1 MKPILLFGWAPLAL
15 AGALLTASCLGGQG
29 VAKTDSSLQAD
40 ANPHATAGNSVPDV
54 RTVVTTTQIDGASEP
69 QVAVGTGKR
78 VYVAF
83 GAGDALYASLS
94 TDGGSTYGTPVH
106 VGTAGRLSLGMR
118 RGPRIVSTP
127 KGAVITA
134 VYGKKGDGS
143 DGELMSWQS
152 VDSGKTWRG
161 PTVVNDVPGA
171 AREGLHAMAVAPDGT
186 LACAWLDL
194 REPGTQVFASFSR
207 DGGKTWG
214 KNVRV
219 YRSPDGNVC
228 ECCHPSL
235 VYDAQNRLHVMWR
248 NWLGGA
254 RDMYLSS
261 TGDSGKS
268 FSPARKLGSGTWP
281 LNACPMDGGAL
292 AITKEGLTTFWRREN
307 TMYLARVSGADT
319 NEVKV
324 GTGQQGWIAATAKG
338 AYLAWVRGRSGSPLL
353 VLKPNATAP
362 QVLAN
367 SAQNPVVVAGPGPD
381 PVVIAV
387 WSDKQGIR
395 SATLATGE

>member
-1 MKPILLFGWAPLAL
+1 MQPSPLFRWAPLAL
-15 AGALLTASCLGGQG
+15 GGAVLTASCLGGQG
-29 VAKTDSSLQAD
+29 AANTKSPSQAS
-40 ANPHATAGNSVPDV
+40 GNSHTAVENSAPVV
-54 RTVVTTTQIDGASEP
+54 RTVVTSTQIAGAGEP

-83 GAGDALYASLS
+83 GAGDTLYASLS
-94 TDGGSTYGTPVH
+94 TDGGSTYGAPVR

-118 RGPRIVSTP
+118 RGPRIVATP

-134 VYGKKGDGS
+134 VYGKKGDGR

-152 VDSGKTWRG
+152 VDGGKTWLG

-194 REPGTQVFASFSR
+194 REAGTQVFAAFSR

-219 YRSPDGNVC
+219 YRSPAGNVC

-235 VYDAQNRLHVMWR
+235 ADGPDNRLHIILR

-254 RDMYLSS
+254 RDMYVSS
-261 TGDSGKS
+261 TGDGGKS

-292 AITKEGLTTFWRREN
+292 AAAKGDVATFWRREN
-307 TMYLARVSGADT
+307 TMYLAQTSGANT
-319 NEVKV
+319 GETKI
-324 GTGQQGWIAATAKG
+324 GTGQQGWIAATERG
-338 AYLAWVRGRSGSPLL
+338 TYLAWLRGRSGSPLL
-353 VLKPNATAP
+353 ILTPNATTP
-362 QVLAN
+362 LVIAN

-381 PVVIAV
+381 PVVVTV
-387 WSDKQGIR
+387 WSDRQGIR
-395 SATLATGE
+395 SATLAMGD